1 MRYLSK
7 YLSDICLYL
16 TRCEVAFVRYVLF
29 IAPLMYAF
37 SLYYLWLCYLSI
49 NNIFNCC
56 NKGSTYIDPILCCCT
71 AEIDVPPLYM
81 VSEVRWV
88 VLEYYSPQYLLILRL
103 LTSDPRMET

>member
-16 TRCEVAFVRYVLF
+16 TRCEVAFVRYILF

-49 NNIFNCC
+49 NNIFITAVT
-56 NKGSTYIDPILCCCT
+56 KVLRIIDPILCCCT

-88 VLEYYSPQYLLILRL
+88 KPPVPFDLEMI
-103 LTSDPRMET
+103 DI